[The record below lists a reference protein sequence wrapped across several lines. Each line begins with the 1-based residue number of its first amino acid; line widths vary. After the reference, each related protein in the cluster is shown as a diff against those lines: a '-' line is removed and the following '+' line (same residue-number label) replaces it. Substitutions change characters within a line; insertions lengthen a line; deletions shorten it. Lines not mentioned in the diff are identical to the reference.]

1 MKKLIILLS
10 IIAFGVIEAKE
21 VRNPPKQK
29 YPSHLQTL
37 NLSSSSIHSYEE
49 AMNRFS
55 YMKPDGYVIESVRYF
70 KTGSSFTVLVKLRK
84 I

>member
-10 IIAFGVIEAKE
+10 VIAFGAIEAKE

-29 YPSHLQTL
+29 YPSSCQTL

-55 YMKPDGYVIESVRYF
+55 YMKPDGYVIESIRYVR
-70 KTGSSFTVLVKLRK
+70 TGSSYTVLVRLRK